1 MARIPDIERRL
12 QNWARWRSSMGV
24 GVANYARVDMTE
36 ERVDGGGYD
45 TPLPIPISDDEAHRT
60 EYAVQALEVALRDAV
75 MAVYVSGGQM
85 RTKAARLGVSEAT
98 VYLRVDQ
105 AHYRLAAWFTAEAQ
119 AQRDHRARMESL
131 QQSARPA
138 DVDIGPIRKR
148 RRGSFP
154 L

>member
-24 GVANYARVDMTE
+24 GMGSYARVDMTE

-45 TPLPIPISDDEAHRT
+45 TPLTIPISDDEAQRT
-60 EYAVQALEVALRDAV
+60 DRAVQSLEGDLRDAV
-75 MAVYVSGGQM
+75 MAVYVDGGQM
-85 RTKAARLGVSEAT
+85 RKKASRLGVSEAT

-105 AHYRLAAWFTAEAQ
+105 AHKRLAAWFTAEAQ
-119 AQRDHRARMESL
+119 SHRDHRARMESL
-131 QQSARPA
+131 QQSARPP
-138 DVDIGPIRKR
+138 DIDIGPLKKGKP
-148 RRGSFP
+148 GSFP